1 MNALPRTRL
10 RRITNAQ
17 RGFTLVELMVTV
29 GIALF
34 LLYGLVTIVQG
45 FRRTSLDQQSLA
57 QLQDQQRFAI
67 TVLTDVIQA
76 GGYFPDPTA
85 YTPATS
91 LTAAPPL
98 GLPPGAPPFG
108 TGQPFMGTHSA
119 AAPGDTIGVRYRT
132 ALNDGVINCNG
143 TTNTG
148 FPPPDHLYTNSFSV
162 VLTGQTGQLQCSLD
176 GAPPVVLVTGVTN
189 LTIYYGVKRNF
200 AVTDYNVDT
209 YLTADQMLNTDW
221 DNVSSVRV
229 VLTFTNPLYKGPG
242 GGQQP
247 TVTFDRVVEVMARA
261 GPFT

>member
-17 RGFTLVELMVTV
+17 RGFTLVELMVAV

-57 QLQDQQRFAI
+57 QLQDQQRFAM

-76 GGYFPDPTA
+76 GGYFPDPTTW
-85 YTPATS
+85 TPTTS
-91 LTAAPPL
+91 LPAAAP
-98 GLPPGAPPFG
+98 FG
-108 TGQPFMGTHSA
+108 QGQPFTGTHGA
-119 AAPGDTIGVRYRT
+119 VAPGDTIGVRYRT
-132 ALNDGVINCNG
+132 AQNDGVINCIG
-143 TTNTG
+143 GTNTVT
-148 FPPPDHLYTNSFSV
+148 PTHLYTNSFR
-162 VLTGQTGQLQCSLD
+162 VLAGQLQCALD
-176 GAPPVVLVTGVTN
+176 GAAPVPLVSGVTN
-189 LTIYYGVKRNF
+189 MTIYYGVKRNF

>member
-1 MNALPRTRL
+1 MSTLPCTRFRL
-10 RRITNAQ
+10 SAHTQ

-34 LLYGLVTIVQG
+34 LLYGLVTIVQTV
-45 FRRTSLDQQSLA
+45 RRTSLDQQSLA
-57 QLQDQQRFAI
+57 QLQDQQRFAM

-76 GGYFPDPTA
+76 GGYFPDPTTW
-85 YTPATS
+85 TPATS
-91 LTAAPPL
+91 LPAAAP
-98 GLPPGAPPFG
+98 FG
-108 TGQPFMGTHSA
+108 QAQPFTGTHSA

-132 ALNDGVINCNG
+132 AQNDGVINCIG
-143 TTNTG
+143 GTNTL
-148 FPPPDHLYTNSFSV
+148 FNPTHLYTNSFSV
-162 VLTGQTGQLQCSLD
+162 LAGQLQCALD
-176 GAPPVVLVTGVTN
+176 GAAPVPLVSGVTN

>member
-1 MNALPRTRL
+1 MSDLPCTRA
-10 RRITNAQ
+10 RRGAPLQ

-29 GIALF
+29 AIALF
-34 LLYGLVTIVQG
+34 LLYGLVTIVQT

-57 QLQDQQRFAI
+57 QLQDQQRFAM

-85 YTPATS
+85 WTPTTS
-91 LTAAPPL
+91 LPAAAP
-98 GLPPGAPPFG
+98 FG
-108 TGQPFMGTHSA
+108 QGQPFFGTHNA

-132 ALNDGVINCNG
+132 ALNDGVINCTG
-143 TTNTG
+143 GTNTAN
-148 FPPPDHLYTNSFSV
+148 PTQLYTNSFSV
-162 VLTGQTGQLQCSLD
+162 VVVAGQGQLQCALGV
-176 GAPPVVLVTGVTN
+176 GAPAVVGAAVPLVSGVTN

-209 YLTADQMLNTDW
+209 YLTADKMLAADW

-229 VLTFTNPLYKGPG
+229 ILTFTNPLYKGPG

-247 TVTFDRVVEVMARA
+247 TITFDRVVQVMARA